1 MRIAAAIGLLV
12 FCGAARAQHP
22 LDEEQTRLVEGA
34 RAAALEYSSS
44 LPDFLCTERIVRR
57 EDPRN
62 DNRWRPL
69 DTLTVRLSYLDHRE
83 NYKLMAIDG
92 KPTQLEYL
100 AVGGALTTG
109 EFGSRLIALFTPES
123 KAVFEWKGWAQ
134 LHGRRVAVLHYR
146 IGREN
151 STFLVGEGTGDP
163 KGKNAIVVGY
173 RGEVSIDEETRR
185 VLRLTAMA
193 ELPAG
198 FPIRESTSTVEY
210 DFRKVGGK
218 QFLVPVSAVAG
229 MRRGNYKSENH
240 VEFRDYRKFQGESTI
255 SFENLDEKVKTLPDK
270 K

>member
-12 FCGAARAQHP
+12 LCGVARGQHP
-22 LDEEQTRLVEGA
+22 LDEEQTQLVEGA
-34 RAAALEYSSS
+34 RAAALEYGGS

-92 KPTQLEYL
+92 RPTQVEYL
-100 AVGGALTTG
+100 AAGGSLTTG
-109 EFGSRLIALFTPES
+109 EFGSRLIALFMPES

-146 IGREN
+146 IAQEN
-151 STFLVGEGTGDP
+151 STFLVGEGP
-163 KGKNAIVVGY
+163 EAQKGKNAIVAGY

-198 FPIRESTSTVEY
+198 FPIRESTAMVEY

-218 QFLVPVSAVAG
+218 QFLVPVSADAT

-255 SFENLDEKVKTLPDK
+255 SFENLDEKPKTPPDK

>member
-1 MRIAAAIGLLV
+1 MRIAAAIGLVVLCV
-12 FCGAARAQHP
+12 VARAQHP
-22 LDEEQTRLVEGA
+22 LEEEQTKLVEGA
-34 RAAALEYSSS
+34 RATALEYSSS
-44 LPDFLCTERIVRR
+44 LPDFLCTEKIVRR

-100 AVGGALTTG
+100 AVGGSLTTG
-109 EFGSRLIALFTPES
+109 EFGSRLIALFMPES
-123 KAVFEWKGWAQ
+123 KAMFEWKGWAQ

-146 IGREN
+146 IAQEN
-151 STFLVGEGTGDP
+151 STFLVAEGPGAQT
-163 KGKNAIVVGY
+163 GKNSIVVGY

-198 FPIRESTSTVEY
+198 FPVRESTATVEY

-218 QFLVPVSAVAG
+218 QFLVPVSADAS
-229 MRRGNYKSENH
+229 MRRANYKSENH
-240 VEFRDYRKFQGESTI
+240 VEFLDYRKFQGESTI
-255 SFENLDEKVKTLPDK
+255 SFENLDEKPKTPPDK